1 LEDLSLWQFFFLVV
15 QNKTIYRLKTKKL
28 GIFFLFSCMAAALSA
43 QQFPPTDSLSAPLDS
58 VPLFSDSLFLNAND
72 ILFSKDSLDAP
83 VEYDARDSMIL
94 DIADQKVYL
103 FGEAIVK
110 YTTIT
115 LKADF
120 IVYDWKTSIVTAE
133 GRPDSTGRMA
143 GFPEFTEGEQTFNAK
158 RMRYNFQTGK
168 GMVYDVT
175 SQQNDIIIH
184 GERSK
189 FVRGGVPGADS
200 EEESRDVIYSHNGLF
215 TTCTAEHPHF
225 GIRSK
230 KLKIIPDK
238 SVIVGPSH
246 LEIMGVPTPAWLP
259 FGFFPIPGNK
269 QTGLLFPNDYDF
281 NPQWG
286 FGLRDIGWYFPLGE
300 HLNLQLRT
308 NIYPFSGTWGISTIA
323 DYRKRYKFSGG
334 LTVNYDSQVAEGA
347 EGEINRVKSFG
358 FSWRHNQ
365 DRAAH
370 PSRTFGGSV
379 NVQTN
384 NNQRF
389 RRNDAQ
395 NVLQTQLNSNLSY
408 NKTYPGQPYSFNA
421 SFTHSQNA
429 LTREMVI
436 NFPNVQFLTQALYP
450 FKRKERVGKER
461 WYESVV
467 MRYTGEASNR
477 FNTTD
482 TTLFSRQTLEDA
494 QFGVRHTASAGTSF
508 KVLKFFNLN
517 PGVNYNEVW
526 YLRTINRE
534 FIPGLEIDTI
544 IDQGVERFDT
554 IRLGRIE
561 QMRQSGFAPWRSFS
575 ASLSLTTQVFGTM
588 RFKSGFIRGLRHV
601 MKPSVSLNYSPNYLN
616 PNLGYFPMVQDS
628 VDIELMRI
636 YSIFEGG
643 VYGGPP
649 QGGRQMGLSYSLNNI
664 FEAKLRS
671 RRDTVDRKIKLFDN
685 LIINGAYNFAADS
698 LKFSEIS
705 ASGTARFFK
714 GMTTFGMG
722 ASFDPYI
729 TDERGRRINTT
740 VWADRRQPLRFVQ
753 ANFRF
758 NTSVTVGKIREMF
771 QGKPEE
777 LVEDLRAPRPTTPA
791 TRKEEDFLSLFENF
805 NLNHNLVF
813 DWRYGIDGALS
824 FQTVT
829 NSINVQGSIKLT
841 PNWNINVGNFG
852 YDFQQRG
859 LSFPSFGFSRDLHCW
874 DMGFNWQPTRGT
886 YNFYIAVKPGTLEFI
901 NFPYQQNN
909 PFTTGAFR

>member
-1 LEDLSLWQFFFLVV
+1 
-15 QNKTIYRLKTKKL
+15 
-28 GIFFLFSCMAAALSA
+28 MAVALSA
-43 QQFPPTDSLSAPLDS
+43 QQFPPADSLRAPADS
-58 VPLFSDSLFLNAND
+58 IPPLPDSLFLNAND

-94 DIADQKVYL
+94 DIVEQKVYL
-103 FGEAIVK
+103 YGGAIVK

-133 GRPDSTGRMA
+133 GLPDSTGRMA

-158 RMRYNFQTGK
+158 RMRYNFQSGK

-189 FVRGGVPGADS
+189 FVRGGVQDAKDEGVA
-200 EEESRDVIYSHNGLF
+200 RDVIYSHNGLF

-230 KLKIIPDK
+230 KMKIIPEK

-259 FGFFPIPGNK
+259 FGFFPIPGGK
-269 QTGLLFPNDYDF
+269 QTGLLFPNDYDY

-300 HLNLQLRT
+300 HLNLQLRS

-347 EGEINRVKSFG
+347 EGQINRVNSFG

-395 NVLQTQLNSNLSY
+395 NVLQTQLNSSLSY
-408 NKTYPGQPYSFNA
+408 NKTYPGKPYSFNA

-450 FKRKERVGKER
+450 FKRKERIGKER
-461 WYESVV
+461 WYESIV

-534 FIPGLEIDTI
+534 FVPGLEIDTI
-544 IDQGVERFDT
+544 IDQGVERYDT

-628 VDIELMRI
+628 VNAELMRI

-685 LIINGAYNFAADS
+685 LIVNGSYNFAADS
-698 LKFSEIS
+698 LKFSELS

-722 ASFDPYI
+722 AAFDPYI
-729 TDERGRRINTT
+729 TDENGRRINTT

-758 NTSVTVGKIREMF
+758 NTSITVGKIREML
-771 QGKPEE
+771 QGKPPE
-777 LVEDLRAPRPTTPA
+777 VIDDLRAPQPATPA
-791 TRKEEDFLSLFENF
+791 GKKEEDFLSLFENF
-805 NLNHNLVF
+805 SLNHNLVF
-813 DWRYGIDGALS
+813 DWRYGIDGVLS
-824 FQTVT
+824 FRTVT

-852 YDFQQRG
+852 YDFQQKG

-909 PFTTGAFR
+909 PFSTRAFR